1 MPATVDQVVRN
12 AIARLETERDRIVRQ
27 ITALRSAFMLDGV
40 RGARGARRSPTR
52 RRRRGR
58 RRLSA
63 AARNAASQR
72 MKAYWANRRR
82 EKGAAKKAR

>member
-1 MPATVDQVVRN
+1 MPATVDRVVRN

-27 ITALRSAFMLDGV
+27 ITALRSALMPD
-40 RGARGARRSPTR
+40 GARRPRGSRRSPT

-82 EKGAAKKAR
+82 EKAGSKKAR